1 MFFVSKQSNGKKLE
15 DMRKVCN
22 YIGAGVIETTFYRS
36 YQTSYGGSIF
46 VENQPAEV
54 VLDLINVKSVSTLK
68 EGMEAE
74 ERRTKPFVFV
84 INGII
89 WIYRIISPIL
99 LTYTVYLFGVSWF
112 ATWAPGGKGLFM
124 FFYTGAGVPLM
135 QIIEL
140 LSVTLIFRNAKGK
153 LFENKVESD

>member
-1 MFFVSKQSNGKKLE
+1 MKKSLKKISQELEEGFESGKLNRKNMFFVSKQSNGKKLE

-68 EGMEAE
+68 EGNGGRGAANKTVCICDKRDYLDLSDYFTNTIACEL
-74 ERRTKPFVFV
+74 RRYLVV
-84 INGII
+84 HNC
-89 WIYRIISPIL
+89 L
-99 LTYTVYLFGVSWF
+99 L
-112 ATWAPGGKGLFM
+112 
-124 FFYTGAGVPLM
+124 
-135 QIIEL
+135 
-140 LSVTLIFRNAKGK
+140 
-153 LFENKVESD
+153 